1 MTKERI
7 ITTRFGEIEYEQ
19 ADILQFTE
27 PLLGFPNS
35 LSFLTLSHEQHGPF
49 KWLQSLDEPWLA
61 FLIIDP
67 ANVASSYAPE
77 LSEADAQELQLLPD
91 TPRIVYV
98 IANIPKGRP
107 QDMTLNLAGPIV
119 INAEKRIAKQVIVQD
134 PRYSIKHKILYEQA
148 VIPAQSQSTAA

>member
-1 MTKERI
+1 MTKEKI
-7 ITTRFGEIEYEQ
+7 TTTRFGEIEYEQ
-19 ADILQFTE
+19 EDILHFTE

-35 LSFLTLSHEQHGPF
+35 LSFLILNHEQHSPF

-67 ANVASSYAPE
+67 ASVLSNYAPE
-77 LSEADAQELQLLPD
+77 LPEIDAQELQLLPD
-91 TPRIVYV
+91 TLRIVYV

-119 INAEKRIAKQVIVQD
+119 INAEKRIAKQVVIQD
-134 PRYSIKHKILYEQA
+134 PQYSVKHKILYEQA
-148 VIPAQSQSTAA
+148 VIPTQSQSTAA